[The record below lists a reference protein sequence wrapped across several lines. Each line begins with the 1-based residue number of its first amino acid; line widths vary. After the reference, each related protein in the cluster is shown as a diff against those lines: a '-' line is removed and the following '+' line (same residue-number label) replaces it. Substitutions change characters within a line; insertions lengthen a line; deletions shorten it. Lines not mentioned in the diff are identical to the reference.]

1 MMEKLALGLG
11 ILLSALG
18 LAGIGLYLWGAVDI
32 MIRQPPDQSWLF
44 WASPL
49 AMIGATL
56 LIGGIGL
63 LILWRHLR
71 KTEEGGP

>member
-1 MMEKLALGLG
+1 MLTKLAFGLGL
-11 ILLSALG
+11 LLSALG
-18 LAGIGLYLWGAVDI
+18 LAAVGVYFWGVIDI

-44 WASPL
+44 WASPI

-56 LIGGIGL
+56 LMGGVGL

-71 KTEEGGP
+71 KTDGTGP

>member
-1 MMEKLALGLG
+1 MLMKLALALGL
-11 ILLSALG
+11 LLSALG
-18 LAGIGLYLWGAVDI
+18 LAGIGAYFWGVIDI

-56 LIGGIGL
+56 LIGGVGL

-71 KTEEGGP
+71 KTDTDA